1 MSSTQHHSLR
11 LAFIDTEYIELDK
24 LLKRENC
31 AASGGE
37 ARYVIGQGLA
47 WVNGALETRKRR
59 KLYPGDRV
67 RFGGIEMVVTDG
79 KSCSAADG
87 SAEQEQ

>member
-1 MSSTQHHSLR
+1 MPSNQPHSPR

-37 ARYVIGQGLA
+37 ARYVISQGLA
-47 WVNGALETRKRR
+47 WVNGVVETRKRR
-59 KLYPGDRV
+59 KLYSGDRV
-67 RFGGIEMVVTDG
+67 RFGGIEMVVTG
-79 KSCSAADG
+79 GTPCSAADG
-87 SAEQEQ
+87 PAEQEP